1 MYRSLP
7 GGFLACLCA
16 QLFLP
21 GCSGAPAS
29 DTNEQGLVGVY
40 EHSASGESAV
50 VASGMT
56 FSFCVC

>member
-7 GGFLACLCA
+7 GGFLAGLCA

-29 DTNEQGLVGVY
+29 DTNEQGLVGVMSIQQA
-40 EHSASGESAV
+40 ENLP
-50 VASGMT
+50 
-56 FSFCVC
+56 